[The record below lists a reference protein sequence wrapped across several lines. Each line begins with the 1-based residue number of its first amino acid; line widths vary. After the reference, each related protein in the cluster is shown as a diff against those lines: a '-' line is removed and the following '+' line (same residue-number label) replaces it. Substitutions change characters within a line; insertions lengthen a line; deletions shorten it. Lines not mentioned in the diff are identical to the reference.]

1 MPKTTCLINNVMA
14 ENKEKLFSEFPPV
27 STEQWMEVI
36 TADLKGAPFDK
47 KLIWRSKEGIDVRP
61 FYRAE
66 DIEGMTTKD
75 VLPGVYPYVR
85 GTKADN
91 HWLIRQEVG
100 VTGDLKEVNE
110 KLKRI
115 FTLGIN
121 AVGLHFTDE
130 YVNADSVAKV
140 LDGVD
145 VSAVE
150 LNFYSCRKHAV
161 EMAEA
166 VVAAYRQMGA
176 DLSTVKGS
184 INYNPFRHLLAKGN
198 RWAEWKET
206 GVALL
211 KAIEPLS
218 RFTCITVQ
226 SLDFVN
232 AGAYI
237 YQELG
242 YALAAGAD
250 LMVQLGEAAQISPA
264 KVAERMRFDM
274 GVSSNFFME
283 IAKFRAMRWLWALIV
298 KANDAD
304 ASECATKAMIHAETS
319 SWDKTVYDAYVNL
332 LRSQTE
338 SMSAAIAGVHS
349 LTVTP
354 FNIAYTSDYG
364 EFAERI
370 ARNQQLLLSEESHFD
385 KVADPSGGSYYV
397 EFLTQAIAEQGWKL
411 FLEVEDE
418 GGFYALAEQGKVQ
431 EAINAS
437 NTARH
442 KAVATRRESLLG
454 SNIFPNF
461 TETAGEEKIKARKT
475 PCGCKSEVTAL
486 DFSRGASEFEA
497 LRMATEMSEKTP
509 KVFMLT
515 IGNLAMRL
523 ARSQFSSNFFA
534 CAGYKIIDNL
544 GFKTV
549 KDGVDKALADGA
561 DIIVLCSSDDEYA
574 EYGPQAFDEI
584 NGRLPLVIAGA
595 PACME
600 DLKAKG
606 IEHFVHVKVNVLE
619 TLRDFNRMLGINA

>member
-1 MPKTTCLINNVMA
+1 MA
-14 ENKEKLFSEFPPV
+14 EKKEKLFSEFPPV
-27 STEQWMEVI
+27 STETWMEAI
-36 TADLKGAPFDK
+36 TADLKGAPFEK

-66 DIEGMTTKD
+66 DIEGMATKD
-75 VLPGVYPYVR
+75 VLPGVFPYVR
-85 GTKADN
+85 GTKTDN
-91 HWLIRQEVG
+91 KWFVRQEIG
-100 VTGDLKEVNE
+100 VTGDLKDVNE

-115 FTLGIN
+115 LTLGIT
-121 AVGLHFTDE
+121 AVGLHFTKE
-130 YVNADSVAKV
+130 NVNAESVAKV

-145 VSAVE
+145 LSKVE
-150 LNFYSCRKHAV
+150 VNFYSCRKHAV
-161 EMAEA
+161 AMAES
-166 VVAAYRQMGA
+166 VVTAYKNMGA
-176 DLSTVKGS
+176 DLSIVRGS
-184 INYNPFRHLLAKGN
+184 INYNPFRHLLNKGK
-198 RWAEWKET
+198 RWSEWKET
-206 GVALL
+206 GVKLL
-211 KAIEPLS
+211 QAIEPIEH
-218 RFTCITVQ
+218 FTCFTVQ

-250 LMVQLGEAAQISPA
+250 LLAHISEAAGTTTTKI
-264 KVAERMRFDM
+264 AERLRFDM
-274 GVSSNFFME
+274 GVSSNYFME

-298 KANDAD
+298 KENDKD
-304 ASECATKAMIHAETS
+304 ASDSATKAMIHAETS

-354 FNIAYTSDYG
+354 FNIAFTYDYG

-370 ARNQQLLLSEESHFD
+370 ARNQQLLLSEEAHFD
-385 KVADPSGGSYYV
+385 KVVDPSGGSYYV
-397 EFLTQAIAEQGWKL
+397 EYLTQAIAEQGWKL
-411 FLEVEDE
+411 FLEVEE
-418 GGFYALAEQGKVQ
+418 MGGFFALANEGKIQ

-461 TETAGEEKIKARKT
+461 TETAGEEKIKGRKT
-475 PCGCKSEVTAL
+475 SSCSCQREVTAL
-486 DFSRGASEFEA
+486 DFSRGASEFED
-497 LRMATEMSEKTP
+497 LRMSTEQSQKTP

-534 CAGYKIIDNL
+534 CAGYQVIDNL

-549 KDGVDKALADGA
+549 KEGVDKAINDGA

-574 EYGPQAFDEI
+574 EFGPQAYDEI

-595 PACME
+595 PACMD

-606 IEHFVHVKVNVLE
+606 IEHFIHVKVNVLE
-619 TLRDFNRMLGINA
+619 TLQHFNQLLGINA